1 MVGIIGEKIKMKA
14 KDYKS
19 ITNILESQN
28 KGKKFYDFMDMQD
41 VKYRIKE
48 DIVPLPK
55 QYFNNII
62 KLIKGD
68 K

>member
-1 MVGIIGEKIKMKA
+1 MKA

-28 KGKKFYDFMDMQD
+28 KGKKFFTFMDMED
-41 VKYRIKE
+41 VEFRIKE
-48 DIVPLPK
+48 EIVPLPK

-62 KLIKGD
+62 KLIKGE

>member
-1 MVGIIGEKIKMKA
+1 LKA

-28 KGKKFYDFMDMQD
+28 KGKKFYDFMDMED

-55 QYFNNII
+55 KYFNNIV
-62 KLIKGD
+62 KLIKGE
-68 K
+68 KWV

>member
-1 MVGIIGEKIKMKA
+1 MKV

-28 KGKKFYDFMDMQD
+28 KGKKFYDFMDMED
-41 VKYRIKE
+41 VEFRIKE
-48 DIVPLPK
+48 EIVPLPK

-62 KLIKGD
+62 KLIKGG